1 MKLHYSPSAKPGT
14 DLALG
19 LRNLRGRVRAE
30 GNRNATPA
38 GSSSGHLFKEA
49 VTCAKCRA
57 II

>member
-14 DLALG
+14 TWHSASGIFEAECGQRATGRHSGGILLG
-19 LRNLRGRVRAE
+19 TSL
-30 GNRNATPA
+30 
-38 GSSSGHLFKEA
+38 KEA